1 MADIAYN
8 GGFTETLVK
17 KTFFN
22 HVFSTTEEGKSEIYN
37 ILQYAGIAIV
47 PVVILNKLIQRF
59 IPDAD
64 PDKSSLEISFEV
76 VLQVAI
82 LFIGIILIHRTVTFV
97 PTWSGY
103 KYEQIAL
110 TSTVLTFLIIV
121 LSIQTK
127 LGIKVSI
134 LAERIGDLW
143 NGTDSRHSDDEGDKK
158 NVRVKQ
164 PLSKMITGGGH
175 SASQADFMDNPQLQN
190 DLFPP
195 APTATTKGSV
205 QKQQQQYSF
214 EPAPANSMI
223 GSSFGSL
230 F

>member
-1 MADIAYN
+1 MSTETVYN

-22 HVFSTTEEGKSEIYN
+22 HVFSTTEEGKAEIFN
-37 ILQYAGIAIV
+37 ILQYAGIALV
-47 PVVILNKLIQRF
+47 PVVILNKLVQRF

-76 VLQVAI
+76 ILQLAI
-82 LFIGIILIHRTVTFV
+82 LFIGIILIHRVVTFI

-134 LAERIGDLW
+134 LAERISDLW
-143 NGTDSRHSDDEGDKK
+143 NGTDSRQRDEDGEGKS
-158 NVRVKQ
+158 VRVKH
-164 PLSKMITGGGH
+164 PVSKMITTH
-175 SASQADFMDNPQLQN
+175 TSSQADFVDNPKMQN

-195 APTATTKGSV
+195 APTATTRGTA
-205 QKQQQQYSF
+205 QKQQQTYF

>member
-1 MADIAYN
+1 
-8 GGFTETLVK
+8 
-17 KTFFN
+17 
-22 HVFSTTEEGKSEIYN
+22 
-37 ILQYAGIAIV
+37 
-47 PVVILNKLIQRF
+47 
-59 IPDAD
+59 
-64 PDKSSLEISFEV
+64 
-76 VLQVAI
+76 
-82 LFIGIILIHRTVTFV
+82 LIHRIVTFV

-103 KYEQIAL
+103 KYENVAL

-134 LAERIGDLW
+134 LAERISDLW
-143 NGTDSRHSDDEGDKK
+143 NGTDSRRREEDGEGQ

-164 PLSKMITGGGH
+164 PLSKMITTSH
-175 SASQADFMDNPQLQN
+175 APSQADFMDNPQLQN

-205 QKQQQQYSF
+205 QKQQQMMSF
-214 EPAPANSMI
+214 DPAPANSMI